1 MSIDSSGVD
10 KPGQPQGE
18 KEGPLDWEFTIVA
31 EAFLELF
38 ELLQEYAP
46 PWYTEQQHNR
56 ALAARRILQKSR
68 GATT

>member
-1 MSIDSSGVD
+1 MNAHGVD
-10 KPGQPQGE
+10 NPALPQSE
-18 KEGPLDWEFTIVA
+18 KQGPLDSKLVA

-56 ALAARRILQKSR
+56 ALAAHRILQKP
-68 GATT
+68 GGMDT